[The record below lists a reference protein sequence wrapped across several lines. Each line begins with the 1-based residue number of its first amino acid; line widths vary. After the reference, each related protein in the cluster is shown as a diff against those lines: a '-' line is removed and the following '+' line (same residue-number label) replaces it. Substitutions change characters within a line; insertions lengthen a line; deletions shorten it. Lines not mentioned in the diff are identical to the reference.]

1 MSEEKQVSPEYIRQ
15 RIKEKREKRNRN
27 AIAHLYGEKVKRPR
41 VRKKKPK
48 LETAPSDALALA
60 KRVANL
66 NPDAGEIGEGM
77 LRSLVE
83 DARRIV
89 G

>member
-1 MSEEKQVSPEYIRQ
+1 MSEAGKRLIAGT
-15 RIKEKREKRNRN
+15 KEALAVARGQEPAASITINGHRYVP
-27 AIAHLYGEKVKRPR
+27 A
-41 VRKKKPK
+41 
-48 LETAPSDALALA
+48 ETPSDALALA
-60 KRVANL
+60 RRVANL

-89 G
+89 DGN